1 MQIFL
6 QADRI
11 KEAVNSLAAVGDW
24 VKAKRV
30 VRELAPD
37 LEIYLE
43 DLYREAMIK
52 EGQVEN
58 LAQVDAEA
66 AIDILIR
73 KGQWNQVFET
83 AKDQGNKSYSIS

>member
-1 MQIFL
+1 MQVFL

-11 KEAVNSLAAVGDW
+11 KEAVNSLAATGDW
-24 VKAKRV
+24 TKAKRV
-30 VRELAPD
+30 VHELAPD

-58 LAQVDAEA
+58 LARIDVDA

-73 KGQWNQVFET
+73 KGQWAQAFDT
-83 AKDQGNKSYSIS
+83 AKAQGNRML

>member
-1 MQIFL
+1 M
-6 QADRI
+6 
-11 KEAVNSLAAVGDW
+11 GDW
-24 VKAKRV
+24 TKAKRV

-37 LEIYLE
+37 LEIYLD

-58 LAQVDAEA
+58 LARIDADA
-66 AIDILIR
+66 AIDMLMR

-83 AKDQGNKSYSIS
+83 AKSQGATFSFDCVWQI

>member
-1 MQIFL
+1 M

-11 KEAVNSLAAVGDW
+11 KEAVNALAAGGDW
-24 VKAKRV
+24 IKAKRV

-52 EGQVEN
+52 DGQVEN
-58 LAQVDAEA
+58 LARVDADA
-66 AIDILIR
+66 AIDMLIR
-73 KGQWNQVFET
+73 KDMWDQVFDT
-83 AKDQGNKSYSIS
+83 AKAQGI